1 LKIILKYKGVRWT
14 RETNKKNSNLLERL
28 KNDIDFK
35 IYSPNKMKLI
45 SKRFFQNK
53 IELTE
58 AGLFKREL
66 FNTDSLSL
74 TRGNNTKN
82 SDFGLYT
89 KKLLL
94 NSLKSAKREESN
106 KFDAILNGKSFCKH
120 PKPLN
125 FNDDHVRLGSSL
137 YNYENKKNGGNKIQ
151 LNNLLKARLI
161 QPSFAKSQ
169 RKRSFVSYSEN
180 TREDSINHWDQNFT
194 DRSIEKNLKQLVE
207 SFTTP
212 WQYENQRSFNDFIGL
227 QKVTLNE
234 RPPTRVFLPAKLK
247 TTKGIKSSFSHKK
260 KYRSKYQ
267 SLGKTFWIYKNG
279 IVRDKNLNQD
289 LFFNN

>member
-1 LKIILKYKGVRWT
+1 
-14 RETNKKNSNLLERL
+14 
-28 KNDIDFK
+28 
-35 IYSPNKMKLI
+35 MKLI

-180 TREDSINHWDQNFT
+180 TREDSINH
-194 DRSIEKNLKQLVE
+194 
-207 SFTTP
+207 
-212 WQYENQRSFNDFIGL
+212 
-227 QKVTLNE
+227 
-234 RPPTRVFLPAKLK
+234 
-247 TTKGIKSSFSHKK
+247 
-260 KYRSKYQ
+260 
-267 SLGKTFWIYKNG
+267 
-279 IVRDKNLNQD
+279 
-289 LFFNN
+289 